1 MGSVEDCPPS
11 RLLEVLPT
19 RPPTPPRGTIHHD
32 LDPLAK
38 QLIATQQR
46 SLQTPP
52 GLSSPSTSSSKDSS
66 TRRKRVGFSAKA
78 QFQEAPAYSKS
89 KSIRQNPTPAS
100 LPPSTS
106 RPVKGILK
114 PTTAPN
120 RLGPVTGVSLDGDK
134 PGQIHVADML
144 ESTLQQLAGAD
155 RESKID
161 AYTMLFRGL
170 KASSNLPDRIALQE
184 KMGLFM
190 QFIQRD
196 LTSKAPSGNID
207 ILLVT
212 TALKLLHTFLHFHG
226 VASSIPRDF
235 GIFFIEHCVR
245 SFDDELAPKETTRHI
260 MQALFLQNFPSEV
273 MTFERVGRLIEALH
287 NIESHLSG
295 KSIVLGRIRVYEKL
309 VKQCPQQMAVHSDW
323 MQDLFTDMLSSAA
336 EIRSAATKLGLS
348 AAFTLNKDKRLVS
361 RALELLNLTLE
372 DKKYVELIADRLNI
386 MLEDKEESVS
396 VPRIWSVIT
405 LFIPNL
411 EQWDYFKPWSSILQ
425 RSFNHQSNSINKEAL
440 LAWSRFTYRKYLDR
454 RLDHHIAIKLIR
466 EPLLSKLRRRVLR
479 NSVLSSIRNFY
490 YYAFRP
496 DVNLK
501 MLDELWDSAIAPL
514 MQRLSSIADEDDAN
528 VTQAAAILT
537 SLLDCKTRRV
547 WREDRITDSASIK
560 DDELP
565 AIESKWVRANSSRVL
580 ELVGPLLKRGFA
592 ELAVSGS
599 QYQKLWRAVV
609 HSVASASAK
618 DVKLHDD
625 TAKFTA
631 NAFTLLSTIW
641 SEGPCLTMSGQ
652 PCSSSQFLD
661 STRDFVH
668 ILVSGLGLLPNPFMD
683 KQFIQTKDNKFIVHT
698 ASSHRS
704 SKGTRRSP
712 LHHLF
717 LILAR
722 SPTSVPDDSEF
733 AKFFDLVFAPF
744 FEDKNEKAQANLAHE
759 LLRLLPMDATCSY
772 GPWSLCA
779 TRLSTSLEAS
789 QFSDNSNG
797 SGSGGNLGPEFRE
810 IVKTLERGLRSTPN
824 LPSECWIRLFQ
835 NLTSRA
841 RDDAGDA
848 GVAIAVV
855 EPLAS
860 VISDLIP
867 DEKEDVISN
876 LCVDA
881 TIELVATSTH
891 PRDRQAVDAARKR
904 LWGTTNVGNRSSSFD
919 PFDNLYKLL
928 TSVLEKLYANIGSY
942 DLEMVVQLLKQVR
955 SLFDRGNPELVFRT
969 LLAIREGLTR
979 CLEDEDHRLTRTE
992 FPGVAEAV
1000 SLSNTSNTAQD
1011 LKTDTL
1017 QIRGLWQ
1024 TLSSVIS
1031 ANSTD
1036 NLQLDLTEPLLCAA
1050 FASTHR
1056 EIVNITANMWNQVY
1070 GCAEHIDYPAR
1081 LKDVLSSLGPSVDV
1095 VRPGLEIPDEES
1107 DRHANFSESQDQSLD
1122 LPVASLARLQPTPQ
1136 PRRGVIS
1143 RSATPG
1149 SAKAQDGFQDEPNA
1163 NPAGRTG
1170 GKGRTPRSKPRH
1182 EDSQLEFTA
1191 IGSPPALV
1199 TETSEVLTDR
1209 QREVR
1214 ERQQENA
1221 ALFPEIRSSPTEKT
1235 KKARSNTTQNHPETA
1250 SRGITRACTPDNE
1263 RDFEDCLTS
1272 TPTPRRGQSAMLPEQ
1287 DHDMTDPPSS
1297 PPEPR
1302 GHRLL
1307 AELKAQAIDKSSVD
1321 EWQFSSSPIS
1331 GSPNVAH
1338 PTLASSQLM
1347 ELDDVTDD
1355 LRLDEDNE
1363 DSNADISGVET
1374 TEVYSS
1380 QPEVI
1385 EETTILEPAEVMAL
1399 PAMQQATGQRSPTTP
1414 SGRQLRSRTVQ
1425 ITPRSDNEEFVDA
1438 RSSPLPPTPS
1448 QHIARKHELAPTVR
1462 RSPRNAANSQ
1472 SFAVSAS
1479 FENGL
1484 RGVSSGRIE
1493 IPLRSSE
1500 RNSPRKKQYV
1510 SYKDI
1515 LPVSPEQAHEEDAES
1530 AHQVQQPAHEQETN
1544 EQEEALESIEVGGIS
1559 STKSKRGRSRKSK
1572 RAPSASSSQPSNSS
1586 QPLKVTI
1593 APPNDPALADTADEF
1608 ENVSPGIGRWWR
1620 KRKRSISSIFS
1631 SGGSKKARHHDVLSE
1646 ETHQDQDEVPHSESA
1661 DVGNEDLRHDEI
1673 PDSQPADMTNQ
1684 AVPASPKPAESLDH
1698 GVETQMLEELYE
1710 HDISLDSNPSSS
1722 PKVQPQRELS
1732 EELSAA
1738 DDQPTTETEPPV
1750 EAATEM
1756 DLQMDGI
1763 GDHTDDDEAV
1773 NSQLTREEEEAC
1785 IERERSMLP
1794 DDIAAGPQPIP
1805 QPTMQTEEVSE
1816 VVTEQQPA
1824 ETAEPSKFD
1833 DLMSLLRNGMATL
1846 RSTDLTREQFYQA
1859 EDMFFEMKRELL
1871 EAERRGRTGR
1881 D

>member
-1 MGSVEDCPPS
+1 MGSVDECAPS
-11 RLLEVLPT
+11 RLLDVLPT
-19 RPPTPPRGTIHHD
+19 RPPTPPRETVHHD
-32 LDPLAK
+32 LDPAAK

-52 GLSSPSTSSSKDSS
+52 GVSSPSTTSSKDSS
-66 TRRKRVGFSAKA
+66 SRRKRVGFSAKA
-78 QFQEAPAYSKS
+78 QFQEAPAYSES
-89 KSIRQNPTPAS
+89 KPIRQNPTPAS
-100 LPPSTS
+100 LPPNTL

-114 PTTAPN
+114 PTTALN
-120 RLGPVTGVSLDGDK
+120 RLGPVIGVSLDSDS
-134 PGQIHVADML
+134 PNQIHVADML

-196 LTSKAPSGNID
+196 LTSKAASGNID

-245 SFDDELAPKETTRHI
+245 SFDDELAPKETTRHL
-260 MQALFLQNFPSEV
+260 MQALFLQNFPSDI
-273 MTFERVGRLIEALH
+273 MTFERVSRLIESLH

-295 KSIVLGRIRVYEKL
+295 KSIVLGRIRIYEKL
-309 VKQCPQQMAVHSDW
+309 VRQCPQQMAVCSDW

-348 AAFTLNKDKRLVS
+348 AAFTLNKDKRLMS

-372 DKKYVELIADRLNI
+372 DKKYVELIADRLNT
-386 MLEDKEESVS
+386 MLEDKEESAS
-396 VPRIWSVIT
+396 VPRIWSAIT
-405 LFIPNL
+405 LFIPNPD
-411 EQWDYFKPWSSILQ
+411 QWDYFKPWSSILV
-425 RSFNHQSNSINKEAL
+425 RSFNHELNPVVKEAL
-440 LAWSRFTYRKYLDR
+440 LAWSRFTYRKHLDR
-454 RLDHHIAIKLIR
+454 RLDHVIKLVR
-466 EPLLSKLRRRVLR
+466 EPLLSKLRRRALR
-479 NSVLSSIRNFY
+479 HSILSSIRNFY
-490 YYAFRP
+490 YYVFKP
-496 DVNLK
+496 GMNLK
-501 MLDELWDSAIAPL
+501 TLDELWDSAIVPL
-514 MQRLSSIADEDDAN
+514 MQRLSSLADEDNAN
-528 VTQAAAILT
+528 VTQAAAIMT

-547 WREDRITDSASIK
+547 WRDDRITDSASIK

-565 AIESKWVRANSSRVL
+565 AIESKWVRANSLRVF
-580 ELVGPLLKRGFA
+580 ELIGPLLKRGFA

-599 QYQKLWRAVV
+599 QYQRLWRAMV
-609 HSVASASAK
+609 HSVAAASAK

-631 NAFTLLSTIW
+631 NSFTFLSTIW
-641 SEGPCLTMSGQ
+641 PEGACLTMSGQ

-661 STRDFVH
+661 STKEFIH

-683 KQFIQTKDNKFIVHT
+683 KYFIQTKDKFIAHT
-698 ASSHRS
+698 APSHRS
-704 SKGTRRSP
+704 SKGARRSP

-717 LILAR
+717 LLLAR
-722 SPTSVPDDSEF
+722 SPTNVPDDHEF
-733 AKFFDLVFAPF
+733 AKFFETVFAPF
-744 FEDKNEKAQANLAHE
+744 FEDKNEKAQANLGQE
-759 LLRLLPMDATCSY
+759 LLRLLPMDTACCY

-779 TRLSTSLEAS
+779 SKLSLSLEAS
-789 QFSDNSNG
+789 QFSHNSNG
-797 SGSGGNLGPEFRE
+797 SGSAANLGPEFRE

-824 LPSECWIRLFQ
+824 LPSECWIQLLR
-835 NLTSRA
+835 NLTSHVKNE
-841 RDDAGDA
+841 AGDA

-860 VISDLIP
+860 VIFDLIP

-881 TIELVATSTH
+881 TIELVTESTH

-928 TSVLEKLYANIGSY
+928 TSVLGKLYANIGSY
-942 DLEMVVQLLKQVR
+942 DSEMVVELLKRVR
-955 SLFDRGNPELVFRT
+955 SFFDRGNPELVFRT
-969 LLAIREGLTR
+969 LLAVQDGMAR

-992 FPGVAEAV
+992 FPGVPEAV
-1000 SLSNTSNTAQD
+1000 SLSNISIAAENLETNALQ
-1011 LKTDTL
+1011 TL
-1017 QIRGLWQ
+1017 ELWQ
-1024 TLSSVIS
+1024 SLSSVIL
-1031 ANSTD
+1031 ANSKE
-1036 NLQLDLTEPLLCAA
+1036 NLPLDLTESLLCAA

-1056 EIVNITANMWNQVY
+1056 EIVNITAKMWNKVY
-1070 GCAEHIDYPAR
+1070 DCAEHINYPAR
-1081 LKDVLSSLGPSVDV
+1081 LKEVLSSLGPSVDV
-1095 VRPGLEIPDEES
+1095 VRPGLEIPDNES
-1107 DRHANFSESQDQSLD
+1107 DLHANFLESQDHSLD
-1122 LPVASLARLQPTPQ
+1122 VPVAPFAKVQPTPQ
-1136 PRRGVIS
+1136 PRRGVLS

-1149 SAKAQDGFQDEPNA
+1149 STKAQDGDQGEPST
-1163 NPAGRTG
+1163 NPLGRTG
-1170 GKGRTPRSKPRH
+1170 AKGRTPRSKPRH

-1191 IGSPPALV
+1191 ITSPPALV
-1199 TETSEVLTDR
+1199 TQVSEVLTDR

-1235 KKARSNTTQNHPETA
+1235 KKARSNTTQINQELA
-1250 SRGITRACTPDNE
+1250 SRGTPRASTPDNE

-1272 TPTPRRGQSAMLPEQ
+1272 TPTPRRGQSVMLPEH

-1307 AELKAQAIDKSSVD
+1307 AELKAQAIDKRSVD

-1331 GSPNVAH
+1331 GSPNVAY
-1338 PTLASSQLM
+1338 PTLASSQSM
-1347 ELDDVTDD
+1347 DLDDVPDD
-1355 LRLDEDNE
+1355 LQLEE
-1363 DSNADISGVET
+1363 DSETSNIHTSGVERT
-1374 TEVYSS
+1374 YVSSS
-1380 QPEVI
+1380 QPDVI
-1385 EETTILEPAEVMAL
+1385 EETTILKPSEVMVLQAL
-1399 PAMQQATGQRSPTTP
+1399 PEAAGQPSPTTP

-1438 RSSPLPPTPS
+1438 HSSPLPPTPS
-1448 QHIARKHELAPTVR
+1448 RHVVRKHELAPTVR
-1462 RSPRNAANSQ
+1462 RSPRNATNSQ

-1484 RGVSSGRIE
+1484 RSVSSARME

-1500 RNSPRKKQYV
+1500 QNSPRKKQYT
-1510 SYKDI
+1510 SYSDI
-1515 LPVSPEQAHEEDAES
+1515 LPVSPEQGQEGDAEA
-1530 AHQVQQPAHEQETN
+1530 AHQTKQPAHEQKTQDVDEAK
-1544 EQEEALESIEVGGIS
+1544 EALETIEVGGKS
-1559 STKSKRGRSRKSK
+1559 SKNSKRGRSRKPK
-1572 RAPSASSSQPSNSS
+1572 RAPPGHASE
-1586 QPLKVTI
+1586 PLTVTI
-1593 APPNDPALADTADEF
+1593 TSLNDPALADTADEF

-1646 ETHQDQDEVPHSESA
+1646 ETHQDEVPNSQSA
-1661 DVGNEDLRHDEI
+1661 DVGNEDSRRDEV
-1673 PDSQPADMTNQ
+1673 PNSQPADMMAQ
-1684 AVPASPKPAESLDH
+1684 AVPAAAKAAESLH
-1698 GVETQMLEELYE
+1698 RGVETQILEELYE
-1710 HDISLDSNPSSS
+1710 HDISLDSNSGSS
-1722 PKVQPQRELS
+1722 PNVQRQRKLS
-1732 EELSAA
+1732 EELCATANQPAAEREPSAEA
-1738 DDQPTTETEPPV
+1738 TT
-1750 EAATEM
+1750 
-1756 DLQMDGI
+1756 DLDYQMEVMEE
-1763 GDHTDDDEAV
+1763 HTDDDEAV
-1773 NSQLTREEEEAC
+1773 HSQLTREEEEASM
-1785 IERERSMLP
+1785 ERERSTNS
-1794 DDIAAGPQPIP
+1794 DKVAAACRSVPQSSP
-1805 QPTMQTEEVSE
+1805 QTREMNEVAA
-1816 VVTEQQPA
+1816 EQQRAKA
-1824 ETAEPSKFD
+1824 ENPSKFD
-1833 DLMSLLRNGMATL
+1833 ELMGLLRNGMDTL
-1846 RSTDLTREQFYQA
+1846 RSTELTREQFYQA

-1871 EAERRGRTGR
+1871 EAERRGHTRR